1 MLTLAD
7 GLLLGSIGIIVSVV
21 ALYVILNCMS
31 DSDSAEGLKEEEL
44 NVVER
49 FWPMLRAR
57 AEADTM
63 ALRRRRRQRSPQE
76 QEEAMGLPAVIGA
89 VRVVRSAV

>member
-7 GLLLGSIGIIVSVV
+7 GPLLLGSIGIIVSVV

-31 DSDSAEGLKEEEL
+31 DSDSAEGLKEKEL

-49 FWPMLRAR
+49 FWRDL
-57 AEADTM
+57 DK
-63 ALRRRRRQRSPQE
+63 
-76 QEEAMGLPAVIGA
+76 
-89 VRVVRSAV
+89 

>member
-1 MLTLAD
+1 MLNHYT
-7 GLLLGSIGIIVSVV
+7 GNETILLGSIGIVVSVI

-49 FWPMLRAR
+49 KFG
-57 AEADTM
+57 E
-63 ALRRRRRQRSPQE
+63 
-76 QEEAMGLPAVIGA
+76 I
-89 VRVVRSAV
+89 

>member
-7 GLLLGSIGIIVSVV
+7 GLLLGSIGIVVSVI

-31 DSDSAEGLKEEEL
+31 DQVRTRRGLGTQEKEL

-49 FWPMLRAR
+49 AFNWRDLNK
-57 AEADTM
+57 
-63 ALRRRRRQRSPQE
+63 
-76 QEEAMGLPAVIGA
+76 
-89 VRVVRSAV
+89 

>member
-7 GLLLGSIGIIVSVV
+7 GVRLLGSIGIVVSVI

-49 FWPMLRAR
+49 EWRDL
-57 AEADTM
+57 DK
-63 ALRRRRRQRSPQE
+63 
-76 QEEAMGLPAVIGA
+76 
-89 VRVVRSAV
+89 